1 MVMVWRHGDGME
13 AWWRC
18 GGMMEVCLWH
28 YRTHCAHTVICIYF
42 GAGFK
47 WLH

>member
-1 MVMVWRHGDGME
+1 MEMWRHDG
-13 AWWRC
+13 
-18 GGMMEVCLWH
+18 VCLWH